1 MDISKH
7 DNLLI
12 AFYLPQFHPVPEND
26 EWWGKGFT
34 EWRNVAKALPNFIG
48 HYQPHIPA
56 DLGFY
61 DLRVPQIREEQAE
74 LALNYGIDGFC
85 YYYYWFDGK
94 KILETPLEEMLK
106 SQRPDF
112 PFCLCWGNE
121 RWTRRWDG
129 MDGVVL
135 IESKYPPGSM
145 QQFIRELFPIFD
157 DRRYIHI
164 NDKPFIIILRL
175 DLLPNPKE
183 TTDIWRQEAKDA
195 GLGELYIAAIRNFLT
210 EDPKNYGLDA
220 MIQFS
225 PNWRK
230 LKGIKNVVNFEI
242 TNPSFNGGLIDYLQV
257 AKIDLEQIK
266 LRDYPL
272 FPTVTTS
279 WDNTPRRQDEPPIIY
294 NSSPEWYGIT
304 LQLMLNGLE
313 KHFKPGERII
323 FINAWNEWAE
333 GAYLEPDLKYGHAYL
348 EATLKAK
355 NFGYQKSIV
364 NDFMRRIE
372 ALQFENNK
380 KSKKSKKSKKLKK
393 LRKLPKYLSFR
404 LI

>member
-1 MDISKH
+1 MNISQS
-7 DNLLI
+7 DNTLI

-34 EWRNVAKALPNFIG
+34 EWRNVAKALPNFKG

-74 LALNYGIDGFC
+74 FALRYGIDGFC

-94 KILETPLEEMLK
+94 KILDMPLNEMLK

-121 RWTRRWDG
+121 KWTRRWDG

-145 QQFIRELFPIFD
+145 QKVIRELFPVFD
-157 DRRYIHI
+157 DKRYIHI
-164 NDKPFIIILRL
+164 NNRPFIIILRL
-175 DLLPNPKE
+175 DLLPDPKE

-195 GLGELYIAAIRNFLT
+195 GVGELYIAAIRNFLT
-210 EDPKNYGLDA
+210 DDAEVYGLDA
-220 MIQFS
+220 LIQFS
-225 PNWRK
+225 PNWRR
-230 LKGIKNVVNFEI
+230 LRSIKKYDNFEI
-242 TNPSFNGGLIDYLQV
+242 TNPYFVGGLLDYLHV
-257 AKIDLEQIK
+257 AKVDLEQIK
-266 LRDYPL
+266 PRNYPL
-272 FPTVTTS
+272 FPMVTPA
-279 WDNTPRRQDEPPIIY
+279 WDNTPRMQDKPFVIY
-294 NSSPEWYGIT
+294 NSDPDWYGIT
-304 LQLMLNGLE
+304 LQLMLSGCE
-313 KHFKPGERII
+313 DHFKPGERIV

-333 GAYLEPDLKYGHAYL
+333 GAHLEPDLKYGHAFL

-355 NFGYQKSIV
+355 NFGYQKGIV
-364 NDFMRRIE
+364 NDFMKQIKATKLE
-372 ALQFENNK
+372 NK
-380 KSKKSKKSKKLKK
+380 KKFKKIKKIK
-393 LRKLPKYLSFR
+393 KYLSIR
-404 LI
+404 SN

>member
-1 MDISKH
+1 
-7 DNLLI
+7 
-12 AFYLPQFHPVPEND
+12 
-26 EWWGKGFT
+26 
-34 EWRNVAKALPNFIG
+34 
-48 HYQPHIPA
+48 
-56 DLGFY
+56 
-61 DLRVPQIREEQAE
+61 
-74 LALNYGIDGFC
+74 
-85 YYYYWFDGK
+85 
-94 KILETPLEEMLK
+94 
-106 SQRPDF
+106 
-112 PFCLCWGNE
+112 
-121 RWTRRWDG
+121 
-129 MDGVVL
+129 
-135 IESKYPPGSM
+135 
-145 QQFIRELFPIFD
+145 
-157 DRRYIHI
+157 
-164 NDKPFIIILRL
+164 
-175 DLLPNPKE
+175 
-183 TTDIWRQEAKDA
+183 
-195 GLGELYIAAIRNFLT
+195 
-210 EDPKNYGLDA
+210 
-220 MIQFS
+220 
-225 PNWRK
+225 
-230 LKGIKNVVNFEI
+230 LKGLKNVVNFEI